1 MPGPRG
7 RDQVLGVGP
16 ERGRVEALGLKRRDG
31 GVGGRRGDGRA
42 GELALFLLD
51 ERPDVVGVVGDVDA
65 GGSDGSGR
73 RGGGFERLGG
83 SPVAT
88 RCGLGL
94 GLLLGLGLGPGRGRR
109 DARALAVVLLTLAV
123 VRGESDLEPRD
134 LVVRRAEL
142 RLREAGGNSGGLFER
157 GGEGGELRVERW
169 DSYQDAPGLADGV
182 VVLLPEDR
190 VDDRGLLLGV
200 DGHVRAAP

>member
-7 RDQVLGVGP
+7 WHQVLGVGP
-16 ERGRVEALGLKRRDG
+16 ERSRVEALGLKGRDG

-42 GELALFLLD
+42 GELALFLFD

-88 RCGLGL
+88 RCRLGL
-94 GLLLGLGLGPGRGRR
+94 GLLLGLGLGRGRR
-109 DARALAVVLLTLAV
+109 DAWALAVLLFTFAV
-123 VRGESDLEPRD
+123 VRGETDLEPRY

-142 RLREAGGNSGGLFER
+142 RLRGGGRKLGGLFER
-157 GGEGGELRVERW
+157 GGEGGE
-169 DSYQDAPGLADGV
+169 
-182 VVLLPEDR
+182 
-190 VDDRGLLLGV
+190 
-200 DGHVRAAP
+200 

>member
-7 RDQVLGVGP
+7 WDQVLGVGP
-16 ERGRVEALGLKRRDG
+16 ERSRVEALGLKRRDG
-31 GVGGRRGDGRA
+31 GVGGCRGDGRA

-94 GLLLGLGLGPGRGRR
+94 GLLLLLGLGLGRGRR
-109 DARALAVVLLTLAV
+109 DAWALAVVLLTLAV
-123 VRGESDLEPRD
+123 VRGETDLEPRY

-142 RLREAGGNSGGLFER
+142 RLRGAGGSSGGLFER

>member
-7 RDQVLGVGP
+7 RDEVLVVGP
-16 ERGRVEALGLKRRDG
+16 ERSRVEALGLKCRDG

-42 GELALFLLD
+42 GELALFLFD

-94 GLLLGLGLGPGRGRR
+94 GVLLGLGRGRR
-109 DARALAVVLLTLAV
+109 DAWALAVVLLTLAV

-142 RLREAGGNSGGLFER
+142 RLREAGGSSGGLFER
-157 GGEGGELRVERW
+157 GGEGGE
-169 DSYQDAPGLADGV
+169 
-182 VVLLPEDR
+182 
-190 VDDRGLLLGV
+190 
-200 DGHVRAAP
+200 

>member
-7 RDQVLGVGP
+7 WHQVLGVGP
-16 ERGRVEALGLKRRDG
+16 ERSRVEALGLKGRDG

-42 GELALFLLD
+42 GELALFLFD

-94 GLLLGLGLGPGRGRR
+94 GLLLGLGLGLGLGRGRR
-109 DARALAVVLLTLAV
+109 DAWALAVVLLTFAV
-123 VRGESDLEPRD
+123 VRGETDLEPRY

-142 RLREAGGNSGGLFER
+142 RLRGGGRKLGG
-157 GGEGGELRVERW
+157 VI
-169 DSYQDAPGLADGV
+169 
-182 VVLLPEDR
+182 
-190 VDDRGLLLGV
+190 
-200 DGHVRAAP
+200 

>member
-7 RDQVLGVGP
+7 RDQVLVVGP
-16 ERGRVEALGLKRRDG
+16 ERCRVEALGLKRRDG
-31 GVGGRRGDGRA
+31 GVGGRRGDWRA
-42 GELALFLLD
+42 WELALFLLD

-88 RCGLGL
+88 RCGLRLGL
-94 GLLLGLGLGPGRGRR
+94 LLLLLLGLGRGRW
-109 DARALAVVLLTLAV
+109 DAWALAVVLLTLAV

-142 RLREAGGNSGGLFER
+142 RLRGAGGSSGGLFER
-157 GGEGGELRVERW
+157 GVER
-169 DSYQDAPGLADGV
+169 G
-182 VVLLPEDR
+182 E
-190 VDDRGLLLGV
+190 
-200 DGHVRAAP
+200 